1 MEFESKFSCKTLKG
15 KLLHAIIF
23 VSFAV
28 MLSACG
34 DNKEEKPQSRPIP
47 EVTVATPVVTSITNY
62 NIFTGNT
69 VAVESVDIVARVEGF
84 LESVDFEPSTIVKK
98 GDLLFQIEDG
108 KYKALLENAHAAVHS
123 AEASLKL
130 AKVEV
135 RRKTQAAKSNAVS
148 KLDVE
153 KSESDRD
160 VAKANLKSAQ
170 ASFKEAE
177 LNLSY
182 TKIKSPINGMVSR
195 NLVDAG
201 NLVGHGGVTVLT
213 TVNKMKPMYVYL
225 SVPESNI
232 LNFLDQQPI
241 AKENIE
247 NSSDIKSSGDET
259 TQIKSRH
266 KIESEQHQAFVERGN
281 ETGFPHA
288 GFIDFINNTVDKS
301 IGTVEV
307 RVQLSNEEQNFF
319 PGLFVRIKIPGETL
333 DNAVLIKEVAVA
345 SGLAGKYVFTVDK
358 DNIVKTQPVTLGLP
372 QKDGFIHI
380 TAGLD
385 GDETYIVN
393 GLLRA
398 REGLP
403 VTPKT
408 ETDSKAEK
416 ASTS

>member
-1 MEFESKFSCKTLKG
+1 
-15 KLLHAIIF
+15 
-23 VSFAV
+23 
-28 MLSACG
+28 
-34 DNKEEKPQSRPIP
+34 
-47 EVTVATPVVTSITNY
+47 
-62 NIFTGNT
+62 
-69 VAVESVDIVARVEGF
+69 
-84 LESVDFEPSTIVKK
+84 
-98 GDLLFQIEDG
+98 
-108 KYKALLENAHAAVHS
+108 LLENAHAAVHS